1 MPALPSATALG
12 DAAVSAEEEETR
24 TADDN
29 AAEDDSLTTDEVQR
43 LLLLSGQRTHQEVRR
58 LLTDSERRHQQL
70 VEESERRQ
78 REQMETFQAQNAQ
91 LQART
96 DQLLE
101 ALRVAQ
107 THNAQTSTEPLVEE
121 TPFGRRRPRFSTA
134 SNLAFGD
141 EDTPLGTSLPHRP
154 LPPHLVPQTPQTT
167 ATSRWDD
174 RSPHPRAAKSK
185 EMGIFRPEEGQTAYS
200 WWQGLMQYKSYSKI
214 TDTEIFMGLPGC
226 FESGRAKE
234 FFNELKP
241 QPATLEEFRHRLF
254 AYFNRNES
262 LVRSEA
268 FGRQFKPDEEKLEQY
283 LDDKYRLFSELF
295 VSRLSN
301 RGRPGFSFAS
311 DSIMTKDTVADVI
324 TDVHEGLPE
333 TWSLWLDGV
342 RDNAEDWPQYRSAML
357 AKEHRT
363 RVALKTLGRALVPLA
378 PSPRSSGPHR
388 LTPVATAPATPVP
401 IAFPS
406 QVSRPGQPAS
416 QFRRPAR
423 TTEEEAVYRLDI
435 KLGRCFNCHTADHAK
450 RDCPRLHS
458 AVNTV
463 RQLLASLETEQDDEV
478 VSHLVRS
485 VGTLMMDT
493 RVSDHTSD
501 LRGLTDDDDDVSRV
515 RRARRV
521 SVSLI
526 DSSHDPFV
534 HVRATKAEQLVEL
547 PGRRHRDV
555 VAHKVAVHVGDDNE
569 RLELHVDG
577 GSPLSMI
584 TSRALRTISPDA
596 EILPPEPLRIKGYRG
611 DESQRPSGVVVLPI
625 CFPTSNGTPVVKHQ
639 FEFHVVD
646 ECTGGWILGVDNMK
660 ADGIDALSKRERL
673 VFEHRPDAEV
683 PLLQATSKQTV
694 VGCPNHLVCA
704 RRTTISAHTARLV
717 QIDPVTIDR
726 VVQPWWF
733 TPEAPTGFVK
743 VPSCVIGPSTKGIE
757 VFNTSDVDVEFQEG
771 DVLGETTPLRGTLGS
786 VEELGDAILRTRGAT
801 VPQLSR
807 SLHEWKKET
816 SEQTIRRVVFT
827 HAEPDGGDVLPEL
840 DMPAPKD
847 RLQTVSCSSKLSG
860 DQRARLAKVLEAHA
874 VWPTP
879 RRPLGLY
886 EYGEVSLRLREGQE
900 SWTHAEPPRRTSP
913 AQKDVIDETI
923 REHDALGA

>member
-1 MPALPSATALG
+1 
-12 DAAVSAEEEETR
+12 
-24 TADDN
+24 
-29 AAEDDSLTTDEVQR
+29 
-43 LLLLSGQRTHQEVRR
+43 
-58 LLTDSERRHQQL
+58 
-70 VEESERRQ
+70 
-78 REQMETFQAQNAQ
+78 
-91 LQART
+91 
-96 DQLLE
+96 
-101 ALRVAQ
+101 
-107 THNAQTSTEPLVEE
+107 
-121 TPFGRRRPRFSTA
+121 
-134 SNLAFGD
+134 
-141 EDTPLGTSLPHRP
+141 
-154 LPPHLVPQTPQTT
+154 
-167 ATSRWDD
+167 
-174 RSPHPRAAKSK
+174 
-185 EMGIFRPEEGQTAYS
+185 
-200 WWQGLMQYKSYSKI
+200 
-214 TDTEIFMGLPGC
+214 
-226 FESGRAKE
+226 
-234 FFNELKP
+234 
-241 QPATLEEFRHRLF
+241 
-254 AYFNRNES
+254 
-262 LVRSEA
+262 
-268 FGRQFKPDEEKLEQY
+268 
-283 LDDKYRLFSELF
+283 
-295 VSRLSN
+295 
-301 RGRPGFSFAS
+301 
-311 DSIMTKDTVADVI
+311 
-324 TDVHEGLPE
+324 
-333 TWSLWLDGV
+333 
-342 RDNAEDWPQYRSAML
+342 ML
-357 AKEHRT
+357 AKEH
-363 RVALKTLGRALVPLA
+363 L
-378 PSPRSSGPHR
+378 
-388 LTPVATAPATPVP
+388 
-401 IAFPS
+401 
-406 QVSRPGQPAS
+406 SRPGQPAS

-463 RQLLASLETEQDDEV
+463 RQLLTSLETEQDDEV

-534 HVRATKAEQLVEL
+534 HVRATTAEQVIEL

-555 VAHKVAVHVGDDNE
+555 VAHKVAVHVGDDKE

-596 EILPPEPLRIKGYRG
+596 EILPPEPLQIKGYRG
-611 DESQRPSGVVVLPI
+611 DESQRPSGVVVLAI
-625 CFPTSNGTPVVKHQ
+625 CFPTSNGTPVVKYQ

-717 QIDPVTIDR
+717 EIDPVTIDR

-771 DVLGETTPLRGTLGS
+771 DVLGETTPFSGALGS

-816 SEQTIRRVVFT
+816 TETN
-827 HAEPDGGDVLPEL
+827 VL
-840 DMPAPKD
+840 A
-847 RLQTVSCSSKLSG
+847 
-860 DQRARLAKVLEAHA
+860 
-874 VWPTP
+874 
-879 RRPLGLY
+879 
-886 EYGEVSLRLREGQE
+886 
-900 SWTHAEPPRRTSP
+900 
-913 AQKDVIDETI
+913 
-923 REHDALGA
+923 